1 MPWSFEPGEW
11 SDQYKQE
18 FIQWGRPDNRLLGWP
33 VLSREL
39 FQRTV
44 PHYIYRSL
52 VSGVADFTRGAAHYV
67 VFNKLQNAYI
77 ERWAH
82 NVGEFDD
89 FPDIRLG
96 WARSSIRVDERGIG
110 IKLTERERL
119 FSREN
124 VEQITRNY
132 LSTIVARNID
142 VDILENAVLWT
153 DIVFIKQA
161 SSLKKIRGK
170 AIGDTR
176 TRTAPR
182 TGTLPD
188 GTDNNAGK
196 LFFEDSINIPA
207 EDIAGFN
214 RYSFVVPIIFAN
226 DYDSV
231 GTISYDDLLE
241 VKEEFTRRRM
251 VGRVNYVILNT
262 KAYNTLHRD
271 PFFRQYAAFAG
282 TPVETGELPALA
294 GFKFVID
301 NSGELERVLSVL
313 NSTLVHNYTTD
324 ENGRPINGTPTDG
337 SLDHKKFGSIVIFVG
352 EEGYKEAVAMPE
364 AVDTE
369 SKHFGRYTRILAR
382 TYRNE
387 QPMYFYA
394 DPYFNIDPTTGR
406 TYDELGW
413 EDRKISSGIIL
424 LGA

>member
-1 MPWSFEPGEW
+1 MAWSFEPGQW
-11 SDQYKQE
+11 DATYRQE
-18 FIQWGRPDNRLLGWP
+18 FIQWGRQDNRLLGWP

-44 PHYIYRSL
+44 PQYIYRSL

-82 NVGEFDD
+82 NVGEFED

-132 LSTIVARNID
+132 LSTVVARNID

-153 DIVFIKQA
+153 DIVFVKEA
-161 SSLKKIRGK
+161 SDNLAKIRGR
-170 AIGDTR
+170 AIGDTT
-176 TRTAPR
+176 TRQNNQ
-182 TGTLPD
+182 TGK
-188 GTDNNAGK
+188 N
-196 LFFEDSINIPA
+196 FFQDSINIPA
-207 EDIAGFN
+207 EDIAGFGT
-214 RYSFVVPIIFAN
+214 YQITVPIIF
-226 DYDSV
+226 DTDFGPV
-231 GTISYDDLLE
+231 GTISYDDLLD
-241 VKEEFTRRRM
+241 VKEEFTKRRM
-251 VGRVNYVILNT
+251 MGRVNYVIMNT

-294 GFKFVID
+294 GFRFVID

-313 NSTLVHNYTTD
+313 NATLRRSGNT
-324 ENGRPINGTPTDG
+324 NGPTD
-337 SLDHKKFGSIVIFVG
+337 DAHRIGSIVIFVG

-364 AVDTE
+364 AVDAE

-394 DPYFNIDPTTGR
+394 DDHFNIDPTTGEP
-406 TYDELGW
+406 YDTLGY
-413 EDRKISSGIIL
+413 EDRKMSSGIIL

>member
-1 MPWSFEPGEW
+1 MPWSFEPGQW
-11 SDQYKQE
+11 DAAYRQE
-18 FIQWGRPDNRLLGWP
+18 FIQWGRQDNRLLGWP

-44 PHYIYRSL
+44 PQYIYRSL

-82 NVGEFDD
+82 NVGEFED

-132 LSTIVARNID
+132 LSTVVARNID

-153 DIVFIKQA
+153 DIVFVKQ
-161 SSLKKIRGK
+161 SDGSLRRLRGR
-170 AIGDTR
+170 AIGDTA
-176 TRTAPR
+176 TRS
-182 TGTLPD
+182 
-188 GTDNNAGK
+188 NNQTSRN
-196 LFFEDSINIPA
+196 FFQDSINIPA
-207 EDIAGFN
+207 EDISGFGT
-214 RYSFVVPIIFAN
+214 YQITVPIIFDTDFN
-226 DYDSV
+226 PV
-231 GTISYDDLLE
+231 GTISYDDLLD
-241 VKEEFTRRRM
+241 VKEEFTKRRM
-251 VGRVNYVILNT
+251 MGRVNYVIMNT

-294 GFKFVID
+294 GFRFVID

-313 NSTLVHNYTTD
+313 NNTLRRSGTT
-324 ENGRPINGTPTDG
+324 NVPTD
-337 SLDHKKFGSIVIFVG
+337 DAHKIGSIVIFVG

-364 AVDTE
+364 AVDAE

-394 DPYFNIDPTTGR
+394 DTHFNIDPTTGQPYH
-406 TYDELGW
+406 TLGY

>member
-1 MPWSFEPGEW
+1 MAWSYEPGQWPDE
-11 SDQYKQE
+11 YKQE
-18 FIQWGRPDNRLLGWP
+18 FIQWGRQDNRLLGWP

-67 VFNKLQNAYI
+67 VFNKLLNAYT

-82 NVGEFDD
+82 NVGEFED

-153 DIVFIKQA
+153 DIVFIKMT
-161 SSLKKIRGK
+161 SGLKKIRGK
-170 AIGDTR
+170 AIGDPR
-176 TRTAPR
+176 TRQ
-182 TGTLPD
+182 
-188 GTDNNAGK
+188 NNLTSK
-196 LFFEDSINIPA
+196 NFFQDSINIPA
-207 EDIAGFN
+207 EDIAGFGT
-214 RYSFVVPIIFAN
+214 YQITVPIIFDT
-226 DYDSV
+226 DYINEEDDSDV
-231 GTISYDDLLE
+231 VAPITYDDLLD
-241 VKEEFTRRRM
+241 VKEEFTTRRM

-271 PFFRQYAAFAG
+271 PFFRQYAVFAG

-294 GFKFVID
+294 GFRFVID
-301 NSGELERVLSVL
+301 NSGELERILTVL
-313 NSTLVHNYTTD
+313 NNTLRRSGS
-324 ENGRPINGTPTDG
+324 ENVPTD
-337 SLDHKKFGSIVIFVG
+337 SKYKFGSIIIFVG

-387 QPMYFYA
+387 QPMYFYC
-394 DPYFNIDPTTGR
+394 DEHFNIDPNTGEP
-406 TYDELGW
+406 YGEEW
-413 EDRKISSGIIL
+413 ENRKMSSGIIL

>member
-1 MPWSFEPGEW
+1 MAWSFEPGQW
-11 SDQYKQE
+11 SSAYRQE
-18 FIQWGRPDNRLLGWP
+18 FIQWGRQDNRLLGWP

-44 PHYIYRSL
+44 PQYIYRSL

-82 NVGEFDD
+82 NVGEFED

-132 LSTIVARNID
+132 LSTVVARNID

-153 DIVFIKQA
+153 DIVFVKQA
-161 SSLKKIRGK
+161 SGDLAKLRGR
-170 AIGDTR
+170 AIGDTA
-176 TRTAPR
+176 TRQNNQ
-182 TGTLPD
+182 TGR
-188 GTDNNAGK
+188 N
-196 LFFEDSINIPA
+196 FFQDSINIPA
-207 EDIAGFN
+207 EDISGFGT
-214 RYSFVVPIIFAN
+214 YQITVPIIF
-226 DYDSV
+226 DTDFGPV
-231 GTISYDDLLE
+231 GTISYDDLLD
-241 VKEEFTRRRM
+241 VKEEFTKRRM
-251 VGRVNYVILNT
+251 MGRVNYVIMNT

-271 PFFRQYAAFAG
+271 PFFRQYAAYAG

-294 GFKFVID
+294 GFRFVID

-313 NSTLVHNYTTD
+313 NNTLRRSGSTNV
-324 ENGRPINGTPTDG
+324 PTD
-337 SLDHKKFGSIVIFVG
+337 DARKIGSIVIFVG

-364 AVDTE
+364 AVDAE

-394 DPYFNIDPTTGR
+394 DNHFNIDPTTGQS
-406 TYDELGW
+406 YDTLGY
-413 EDRKISSGIIL
+413 EDRKMSSGIIL

>member
-1 MPWSFEPGEW
+1 MSWSYEPGQW
-11 SDQYKQE
+11 SAAYRQE
-18 FIQWGRPDNRLLGWP
+18 FIQWGRQDNRLLGWP

-44 PHYIYRSL
+44 PQYIYRSL
-52 VSGVADFTRGAAHYV
+52 VSGVADFTRGAAHYI

-82 NVGEFDD
+82 NVGEFED
-89 FPDIRLG
+89 FPDIRMG

-132 LSTIVARNID
+132 LSTVVARNID
-142 VDILENAVLWT
+142 VDILENAILWT
-153 DIVFIKQA
+153 DIVFVKEA
-161 SSLKKIRGK
+161 SGGLARIRGQ
-170 AIGDTR
+170 AIGDTA
-176 TRTAPR
+176 TRQNNQ
-182 TGTLPD
+182 TGK
-188 GTDNNAGK
+188 N
-196 LFFEDSINIPA
+196 FFQDSINIPA
-207 EDIAGFN
+207 EDIAGFGT
-214 RYSFVVPIIFAN
+214 YQITVPIIF
-226 DYDSV
+226 DTDFGPV
-231 GTISYDDLLE
+231 GTISYDDLLD
-241 VKEEFTRRRM
+241 VKEEFIRRRM
-251 VGRVNYVILNT
+251 MGRVNYVIMNT

-294 GFKFVID
+294 GFRFVID

-313 NSTLVHNYTTD
+313 NNTLRRSGSTNV
-324 ENGRPINGTPTDG
+324 PTD
-337 SLDHKKFGSIVIFVG
+337 DAHRIGSIVIFVG

-364 AVDTE
+364 AVDAE

-394 DPYFNIDPTTGR
+394 DDHFNIDPTTGQS
-406 TYDELGW
+406 YDTLGY
-413 EDRKISSGIIL
+413 EDRKMSSGIIL

>member
-1 MPWSFEPGEW
+1 MSWSFEPGGW
-11 SDQYKQE
+11 PPAYRQE
-18 FIQWGRPDNRLLGWP
+18 FIQWGRQDNRLLGWP

-44 PHYIYRSL
+44 PQYIYRSL

-77 ERWAH
+77 ERWKH
-82 NVGEFDD
+82 NVGEFED
-89 FPDIRLG
+89 FPDIRMG

-132 LSTIVARNID
+132 LSTVVARNID
-142 VDILENAVLWT
+142 VDILEHAVLWT
-153 DIVFIKQA
+153 DIVFVKQGDGT
-161 SSLKKIRGK
+161 LRKIRGK
-170 AIGDTR
+170 AIGDTA
-176 TRTAPR
+176 TRQNHLTSK
-182 TGTLPD
+182 
-188 GTDNNAGK
+188 N
-196 LFFEDSINIPA
+196 FFQDSINIPA
-207 EDIAGFN
+207 EDIAGFGT
-214 RYSFVVPIIFAN
+214 YQITVPIIFDT
-226 DYDSV
+226 DYTSA
-231 GTISYDDLLE
+231 GTITYDDLLD

-251 VGRVNYVILNT
+251 MGRVNYVILNT

-271 PFFRQYAAFAG
+271 PFFRQYAAYAG

-294 GFKFVID
+294 GFRFVID
-301 NSGELERVLSVL
+301 HSGELERVLSVL
-313 NSTLVHNYTTD
+313 NNTLRRSGSTNV
-324 ENGRPINGTPTDG
+324 PTD
-337 SLDHKKFGSIVIFVG
+337 DAHKLGSIIIFVG

-364 AVDTE
+364 AVDAE

-394 DPYFNIDPTTGR
+394 DEHFNIDPTTGQP
-406 TYDELGW
+406 YDALGY